1 MASINI
7 VPDATG
13 DDADYDDEDVDDDDG
28 DDVDGDDVDGD
39 DGNNVEEDRV
49 SDGCGAIFKS
59 STNMNVIVHVLN
71 RLEMARNADR
81 NFLSVVNWPP
91 TPHNPHPAL
100 LHPQPL
106 WSLYWTS

>member
-1 MASINI
+1 MEGSENEGSARNHQIFPSIRIAN
-7 VPDATG
+7 
-13 DDADYDDEDVDDDDG
+13 DDDVGDDDD
-28 DDVDGDDVDGD
+28 DDDDNDDGDDVDGD

-81 NFLSVVNWPP
+81 NFLSVVN
-91 TPHNPHPAL
+91 
-100 LHPQPL
+100 
-106 WSLYWTS
+106 

>member
-1 MASINI
+1 MRTKEVHDTKSFPASELQMAN
-7 VPDATG
+7 
-13 DDADYDDEDVDDDDG
+13 DDDVDGDHDDDDDNDDG

-81 NFLSVVNWPP
+81 NFLSVVN
-91 TPHNPHPAL
+91 
-100 LHPQPL
+100 
-106 WSLYWTS
+106 

>member
-1 MASINI
+1 MLRPWKEVRTKEVHDTKSFPASELQMANDDD
-7 VPDATG
+7 VDG
-13 DDADYDDEDVDDDDG
+13 DDDDDDDNDDG

-81 NFLSVVNWPP
+81 NFLSVVN
-91 TPHNPHPAL
+91 
-100 LHPQPL
+100 
-106 WSLYWTS
+106 